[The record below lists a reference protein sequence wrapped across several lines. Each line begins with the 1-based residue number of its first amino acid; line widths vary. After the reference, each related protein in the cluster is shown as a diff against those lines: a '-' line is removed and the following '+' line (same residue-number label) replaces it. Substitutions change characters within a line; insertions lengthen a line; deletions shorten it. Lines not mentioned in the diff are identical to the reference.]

1 MIQNIF
7 KNWNFVRILRL
18 AMGIFLVVEAVK
30 SGMWLLVFVGAVFVA
45 MPLLNI
51 CCCTTGDCSVP
62 TRNSKN
68 NRDEVEYEEIK

>member
-18 AMGIFLVVEAVK
+18 ATGIFLVVEAVK
-30 SGMWLLVFVGAVFVA
+30 SGMLFLVLVGAVFVA

-51 CCCTTGDCSVP
+51 GCCATGNCSVP
-62 TRNSKN
+62 ERNSGKTVN
-68 NRDEVEYEEIK
+68 EVEYEELK